1 MTVHASGRQSALRI
15 IFFLSLSLPMLSLAL
30 LRLQRAKVSH
40 HAMISPS
47 NKTPGSSQPPAQFP
61 APGGSTGRQM
71 VMVDKKPPEAGPSIE
86 NNNNLF
92 DPKRLEGMTFRE
104 LTNGLKAIYETLDLR
119 SNEIVPYNDR
129 LVALDMYLS
138 DRLDRIRVFVSPPLG

>member
-1 MTVHASGRQSALRI
+1 
-15 IFFLSLSLPMLSLAL
+15 
-30 LRLQRAKVSH
+30 
-40 HAMISPS
+40 
-47 NKTPGSSQPPAQFP
+47 
-61 APGGSTGRQM
+61 M
-71 VMVDKKPPEAGPSIE
+71 VMVDKKPPEAGPSID